1 MGASDRPQ
9 LRSYRRPRRTSS
21 RLLFAPH
28 EAIHHRRAGRASS
41 PGQGRLRQTWA
52 KAVERAA
59 ADVFGFLIAQI
70 VGATAA
76 IAYLRLVGA
85 RPSFI
90 RHAHDFIPQK
100 SGFSAVGMC
109 VLSPPKLYGLSAQT
123 YSTHGLF
130 ARRNV
135 PAADHAMVRTLGSST
150 VNWSC
155 NALPR

>member
-1 MGASDRPQ
+1 MIFSA
-9 LRSYRRPRRTSS
+9 TM
-21 RLLFAPH
+21 
-28 EAIHHRRAGRASS
+28 SS
-41 PGQGRLRQTWA
+41 PAIKPPSLPREPG
-52 KAVERAA
+52 ERGAA
-59 ADVFGFLIAQI
+59 NTTAGIRPADVFGFLIAQI